1 MRRFEKLLHKKLFTI
16 GQFEFV
22 CLQYT
27 VMYAVGNDHEY
38 GPALCWFLNLPAPGR
53 NNFVGNRRQH
63 ECGATGP
70 AGKNCM
76 R

>member
-1 MRRFEKLLHKKLFTI
+1 MGGRFEKLRHKKLFTI

-63 ECGATGP
+63 
-70 AGKNCM
+70 
-76 R
+76 